1 MPLKNRDSVA
11 LVNMFRHA
19 KVSTVAE
26 HVGFP
31 ASTLICAAA
40 GRNLKKST
48 KLALEL
54 RLKQIRQERPRR
66 ARKRESTR
74 DVVPLDDD
82 LLARLRAF
90 VKVHGE
96 KTAAEL
102 FGLGSISIVRAA
114 AGLGLRRG
122 TVFVIKT
129 KLDEQLQQA
138 SAA

>member
-1 MPLKNRDSVA
+1 M
-11 LVNMFRHA
+11 
-19 KVSTVAE
+19 
-26 HVGFP
+26 
-31 ASTLICAAA
+31 
-40 GRNLKKST
+40 
-48 KLALEL
+48 
-54 RLKQIRQERPRR
+54 
-66 ARKRESTR
+66 
-74 DVVPLDDD
+74 VPLDDD